1 MSVNTSYVPPVGR
14 KLRCGKSRRQRMAVP
29 SEDADVVRHV
39 HAARLSVQEEI
50 DRAMV
55 RVNLLDLR
63 DAVHFLRDL
72 RPRRRQAGR
81 RDSGG
86 HDPNHGEQVTLR
98 HDRGELASHG
108 GFPSGF
114 LDCVTAL
121 VRVPRQGPAG
131 IPAGVFM
138 TPPS

>member
-1 MSVNTSYVPPVGR
+1 MSV
-14 KLRCGKSRRQRMAVP
+14 P
-29 SEDADVVRHV
+29 SDDVDVVRHV

-72 RPRRRQAGR
+72 PPRRRQGRR

-86 HDPNHGEQVTLR
+86 HHTDDGEQITLR
-98 HDRGELASHG
+98 HDNRRRTERHALIHRRSFLYFLRGSSVGLIYVIAK
-108 GFPSGF
+108 
-114 LDCVTAL
+114 
-121 VRVPRQGPAG
+121 GPIAA
-131 IPAGVFM
+131 I
-138 TPPS
+138 